1 MNFIELY
8 LAKIIDTFKASNPK
22 IYAAVVLGLGT
33 IIYLCDNGLGDIV
46 GAELAEVVKYTS
58 IVLGLLTGSR
68 TTAILKENK
77 EV

>member
-22 IYAAVVLGLGT
+22 IYSAVVLGLGT
-33 IIYLCDNGLGDIV
+33 IIYLCDNGLGNIV

>member
-8 LAKIIDTFKASNPK
+8 LAKIIDTFKAANPK
-22 IYAAVVLGLGT
+22 IYAAVVLFLGT
-33 IIYLCDNGLGDIV
+33 IIYLCDNGLGEIV
-46 GAELAEVVKYTS
+46 GAELAEVVKYTT

-77 EV
+77 V